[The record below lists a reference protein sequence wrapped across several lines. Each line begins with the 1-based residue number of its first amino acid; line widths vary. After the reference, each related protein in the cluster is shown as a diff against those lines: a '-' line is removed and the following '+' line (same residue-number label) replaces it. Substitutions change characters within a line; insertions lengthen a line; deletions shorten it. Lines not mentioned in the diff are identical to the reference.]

1 MRPIASCRSD
11 GKRIPDRRMSSAK
24 LGQYCCPNTY
34 DKILPRIQ
42 GGITAKSD
50 CAAIF
55 SRRNHRAAGADA
67 SGTDENSAHAR
78 NLRSCAVA
86 SREADGYRSEP

>member
-1 MRPIASCRSD
+1 ML
-11 GKRIPDRRMSSAK
+11 SAK

-50 CAAIF
+50 CGAIF
-55 SRRNHRAAGADA
+55 SRRNHRAGADA
-67 SGTDENSAHAR
+67 GGADETTPTPR
-78 NLRSCAVA
+78 NFRSCAVA
-86 SREADGYRSEP
+86 SREADSYRSEL

>member
-1 MRPIASCRSD
+1 
-11 GKRIPDRRMSSAK
+11 MSSAK

-50 CAAIF
+50 CGAIF
-55 SRRNHRAAGADA
+55 SRRP
-67 SGTDENSAHAR
+67 
-78 NLRSCAVA
+78 CAVA
-86 SREADGYRSEP
+86 SIEADSYRSEP